1 MSLSS
6 EVVLKNIKADAVIVT
21 DPYNIRYISGF
32 RGGEATLYISENQR
46 VLITDSRYT
55 EAAKKESDFEVVE
68 FNLNNKKTDILNS
81 CIEKDAAKKVAYE
94 DNAMLCRDFNILK
107 SKLSAVE
114 EFLPV
119 AEALNDLRQIKSS
132 EEIEYIRKAAAIAD
146 AAFDKILGFLKPGLT
161 ELEVACELEYYMRKC
176 GGEGTSFDTIVAS
189 GLNSSMPHAIPG
201 TKKLEKGDF
210 VTMDFGCKYNG
221 YCSDMT
227 RTVVIGSANEK
238 QKKIYDTVLNANLM
252 ALDFLKANVKGKDV
266 DKIARD
272 YIYANG
278 YKGCFGHGLGHS
290 VGLFIHESPR
300 LSISEETVLVENMI
314 ETVEPGIYVP
324 GFGGV
329 RIEDLVV
336 VKKEGYELLSH
347 SPKKLIEL

>member
-68 FNLNNKKTDILNS
+68 FNLNNKKTDILNC